1 MPQVCYL
8 LNYSNVATRPLA
20 AGGAQN
26 PSIAVFE
33 KATETVRL
41 CLELTIAVIEK
52 SYVRLILKFN
62 YINIFMEAHSQIYTH
77 IHLHYTYAV
86 IYFRL

>member
-1 MPQVCYL
+1 MSFTYIKIYIGIGMPQVCYL

-62 YINIFMEAHSQIYTH
+62 YIKI
-77 IHLHYTYAV
+77 L
-86 IYFRL
+86 